1 MMLET
6 FSSLIDVAY
15 SPFIV
20 PVAGC
25 AMVLGIVVARI
36 WSGMRKRELES
47 RERLAAIAQGI
58 APPPTA
64 EELVLTQAPRQ
75 AGSSQRRQA
84 NIRLTGIVLVSA
96 AAGIVL
102 FFVVLAAILL
112 NRDVLCGAATGLIP
126 LGIGV
131 GFLIDSRI
139 QAREIQEAKDA
150 AVSLP
155 PPQAYDSSSSGAA

>member
-1 MMLET
+1 MAVAIL
-6 FSSLIDVAY
+6 SSLGDVAY

-25 AMVLGIVVARI
+25 AMALGIAVAGI
-36 WSGMRKRELES
+36 WSRTRKRELES
-47 RERLAAIAQGI
+47 HERLAAIAQGI

-75 AGSSQRRQA
+75 AGSSLRRRA

-139 QAREIQEAKDA
+139 QAREIEEAGDA
-150 AVSLP
+150 AAAP
-155 PPQAYDSSSSGAA
+155 APPQAYNS